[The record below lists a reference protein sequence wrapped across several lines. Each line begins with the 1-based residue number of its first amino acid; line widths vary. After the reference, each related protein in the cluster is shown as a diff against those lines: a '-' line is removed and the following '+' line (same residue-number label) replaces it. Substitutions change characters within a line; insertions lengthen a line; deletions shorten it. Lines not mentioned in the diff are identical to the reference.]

1 MINAKVLRWERVW
14 HLRKRSQSGWG
25 GVVKKV
31 SWEWELPE
39 PGSMFCRALD
49 LNCRV
54 MGSHWEGLE
63 KERAL
68 SDRYF

>member
-25 GVVKKV
+25 GVGEK
-31 SWEWELPE
+31 SELGMELIRE

-54 MGSHWEGLE
+54 MGSHW
-63 KERAL
+63 RA
-68 SDRYF
+68 